1 MSQNALD
8 DIAKVLVLTWRGINS
23 ALEAGNIARI
33 WSLDQRWLEPQE
45 ADAAVSSLVEN
56 GWLIEVE
63 GGLKPVELQKDL
75 KTSLGWF
82 PRPSNLMHPP
92 KFQQSGQTSIPKQAI
107 DEKEQVEKNEQSI
120 DEFHLMISEQ
130 SGLEPQE
137 VKRRCDRKKRVLGT
151 VEEWLC
157 IALVAREQGLD
168 VTALASN
175 LR

>member
-1 MSQNALD
+1 MTQNALD
-8 DIAKVLVLTWRGINS
+8 DIAKVLVLTWRGIDT

-33 WSLDQRWLEPQE
+33 WSLDQRWLEPLE
-45 ADAAVSSLVEN
+45 ADAAVSALLEN
-56 GWLIEVE
+56 GWLIEAE
-63 GGLKPVELQKDL
+63 EGLKPVELQKNL

-92 KFQQSGQTSIPKQAI
+92 KFQRTNQPSIQNETI
-107 DEKEQVEKNEQSI
+107 EEKLQLEKNEQNI

-137 VKRRCDRKKRVLGT
+137 VKRRCERKKRVLGT

-168 VTALASN
+168 VASLASN